1 MPSWKIHAQVAN
13 KLNSK
18 LNYYEDKDKFLLG
31 NILPDMY
38 GGHVVKNVSKIIE
51 YQVSHY
57 REYTIINGGKF
68 CLPDYETFKNV
79 HLDDIQD
86 PLILGYLVHLM
97 TDYYFNKYTYTNKV
111 LLDNSGEVCGIKTK
125 RNEILECN
133 RNTMIRIKQEDFNSF
148 EKVLNIDNVSI
159 AYTSNILDS
168 LSKLKTFEVEQKDII
183 KVINYFNSLSASAD
197 NNVKVPLILY
207 SKEMLNEMIDD
218 CVNFIFEYITSTI
231 IKGS

>member
-1 MPSWKIHAQVAN
+1 MSEAFIHKGAGILKIG
-13 KLNSK
+13 KIS
-18 LNYYEDKDKFLLG
+18 ES
-31 NILPDMY
+31 IL
-38 GGHVVKNVSKIIE
+38 KRS
-51 YQVSHY
+51 
-57 REYTIINGGKF
+57 
-68 CLPDYETFKNV
+68 
-79 HLDDIQD
+79 
-86 PLILGYLVHLM
+86 
-97 TDYYFNKYTYTNKV
+97 V
-111 LLDNSGEVCGIKTK
+111 LKQIKTK

-231 IKGS
+231 IKCN